1 MSLSDRFNFDDA
13 ALSQMENIRRIGQ
26 RKLRNRADLD
36 DFVQET
42 LLRAYSKQHQLRDAE
57 KFDRWIAAIARNLAR
72 EWNRKKR
79 EEPMEDI
86 PELIDWRTPHD
97 AVEEAER
104 NRRLHQAMESLSR
117 SDRELLRAR
126 YMEDASYAE
135 LQARHG
141 LSYSAVALRIH
152 RAKKRLRKIFKSIG
166 AALVFVFG
174 GFKRA
179 AWGGVLLVSNTTK
192 IVGTAVALAA
202 AAALWMLLSGREP
215 ADERSAPDAAQSP
228 RLDDSPLRPED
239 QTPRF
244 IPEVEEEASGAANPS
259 TSETPEVK
267 SSKPP
272 VELLS
277 WDDAMG
283 ECARITGVE
292 YDALIQILPKQ
303 EAMNKATDAMKA
315 KIEHDPEY
323 AYVWEALKKY
333 YHQQGANSS
342 YDPRYPAW
350 YDFHPAVLLVRSGRL
365 DPDEMPHQKRTLPN
379 GQVIR
384 MLPHEKYI
392 IKFRKRRVYSEE
404 QLQFKETL
412 LQKQADLQARLSGA
426 SSESDTESLRSELE
440 EIQRALEVGFK
451 PFTEFEREHMWGREN
466 DPNLKVYELDLGEID
481 IDHSMTD
488 IDLSAIGID

>member
-1 MSLSDRFNFDDA
+1 MGASDLFNFDKA

-42 LLRAYSKQHQLRDAE
+42 LLRAYSKRRQLRDTE

-79 EEPMEDI
+79 EEPMEKP

-104 NRRLHQAMESLSR
+104 NRRLRRAMESLSPA
-117 SDRELLRAR
+117 DRELLRAR
-126 YMEDASYAE
+126 YMDEASYAE
-135 LQARHG
+135 LQAQHG

-152 RAKKRLRKIFKSIG
+152 RAKKRLRKILKSIG
-166 AALVFVFG
+166 GALILVFG

-179 AWGGVLLVSNTTK
+179 AWGGVLLMSVTTK
-192 IVGTAVALAA
+192 VVVGTAAALAVVVV
-202 AAALWMLLSGREP
+202 LWMLLSDG
-215 ADERSAPDAAQSP
+215 DASKNELAGGDVQSP

-244 IPEVEEEASGAANPS
+244 IAEPKKEASGAVDPS
-259 TSETPEVK
+259 ISETPKVK

-272 VELLS
+272 VELVS
-277 WDDAMG
+277 WDDALG

-292 YDALIQILPKQ
+292 YDALIQILPKL
-303 EAMNKATDAMKA
+303 EAMTKATDAMNA
-315 KIEHDPEY
+315 KVEHDPEY
-323 AYVWEALKKY
+323 AYVREALNKY
-333 YHQQGANSS
+333 YHQRGHNSS
-342 YDPRYPAW
+342 YDPRYPAS
-350 YDFHPAVLLVRSGRL
+350 YDFDPRVLLVRSGRL

-379 GQVIR
+379 GQSIR
-384 MLPHEKYI
+384 ILPHEEYV

-404 QLQFKETL
+404 ALQFKETL

-426 SSESDTESLRSELE
+426 LSESDAESLQSELE
-440 EIQRALEVGFK
+440 EIQKALEDGFK
-451 PFTEFEREHMWGREN
+451 PFTEFKNVHRWGRED
-466 DPNLKVYELDLGEID
+466 DPNLKVYELDLGVLE
-481 IDHSMTD
+481 
-488 IDLSAIGID
+488 